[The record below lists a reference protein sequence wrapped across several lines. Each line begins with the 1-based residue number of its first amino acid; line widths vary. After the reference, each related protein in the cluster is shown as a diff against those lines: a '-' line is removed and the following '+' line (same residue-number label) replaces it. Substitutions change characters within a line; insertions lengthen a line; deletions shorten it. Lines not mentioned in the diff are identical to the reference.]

1 MKLLSYQ
8 RLAIIVEDRNGNFFL
23 LGKDHGCELTS
34 ASMQTGGAMQ
44 DASQYVMEFTSEE
57 PLPPNFVDGATAA
70 NPTAGWSSFTETITV
85 GTNS

>member
-1 MKLLSYQ
+1 
-8 RLAIIVEDRNGNFFL
+8 
-23 LGKDHGCELTS
+23 
-34 ASMQTGGAMQ
+34 MQTGGAFG

-57 PLPPNFVDGATAA
+57 PLPPNFVDGATSA